1 MAVNTSEVASILL
14 GAGSSHV
21 LHIAAGSTVSLTC
34 LSLCQCGWVQSGGA
48 RLYITL
54 VGVALDS
61 KLFAGG
67 QAQMGSDV
75 LPELSSDELMPL
87 KLCKRLKCLHIHGKD
102 VENLDFLDVSP
113 SC

>member
-1 MAVNTSEVASILL
+1 MCRCAWEDS
-14 GAGSSHV
+14 
-21 LHIAAGSTVSLTC
+21 
-34 LSLCQCGWVQSGGA
+34 A

-54 VGVALDS
+54 VGVTLDS

-67 QAQMGSDV
+67 EQAQMGPDV

>member
-1 MAVNTSEVASILL
+1 M
-14 GAGSSHV
+14 

-34 LSLCQCGWVQSGGA
+34 LSGCQCDGWVGGA

-54 VGVALDS
+54 VGVARDS